1 MFLQSW
7 ESRGSAGVS
16 RHWPDTSNSQPW
28 NAQRRPPFSSRPKA
42 RSAPRW
48 AQWRSIRPVRPCS
61 SRNSPRF
68 SPSSLT
74 ALTGRGPC
82 NSSTSA
88 AGCQYIRIS
97 LPQGSLRPVRV
108 IRSFASWL
116 IMARGLREIC
126 SPIELSCDFNV
137 GWVLGKRILEAAM
150 PKLKR
155 TDDGGNRGGTDF
167 TESLDRGLRVLEVF
181 GGSRQPMTLSDL
193 AKAADLPRAT
203 ARRILFTLE
212 RAGFVA
218 TDGKL
223 FRLMPRVL
231 VLASA
236 YLASNHVVSVLQPA
250 LDRLSGEAQEISSM
264 AILDGNDVVFIARAS
279 PTRIFSAGIDIGYRL
294 PAFCTSVGRVLLSQ
308 LSDDELAALLDKMDL
323 APLTP
328 LTVTDKKLLQK
339 TIIADRA
346 KGYSLVDREAEPGFR
361 SISVPIRRYDGAI
374 VAAINMGAHVDRV
387 SSAEMIER
395 FLPRLR
401 EAAASVKSMLV

>member
-1 MFLQSW
+1 M
-7 ESRGSAGVS
+7 
-16 RHWPDTSNSQPW
+16 
-28 NAQRRPPFSSRPKA
+28 
-42 RSAPRW
+42 
-48 AQWRSIRPVRPCS
+48 
-61 SRNSPRF
+61 
-68 SPSSLT
+68 
-74 ALTGRGPC
+74 
-82 NSSTSA
+82 
-88 AGCQYIRIS
+88 
-97 LPQGSLRPVRV
+97 
-108 IRSFASWL
+108 
-116 IMARGLREIC
+116 
-126 SPIELSCDFNV
+126 
-137 GWVLGKRILEAAM
+137 EAAM

-155 TDDGGNRGGTDF
+155 QSGGGNRGGTDF
-167 TESLDRGLRVLEVF
+167 IESLDRGLRVLEVF

-231 VLASA
+231 VLASS

-264 AILDGNDVVFIARAS
+264 AILDGDDVVFIARAS

-294 PAFCTSVGRVLLSQ
+294 PAFCTSVGRVLLSR
-308 LSDDELAALLDKMDL
+308 LPDDELAAALDKMDL

-328 LTVTDKKLLQK
+328 FTVTDRKLLLK
-339 TIIADRA
+339 TVIADRVR
-346 KGYSLVDREAEPGFR
+346 GYSLVDREAEPGFR
-361 SISVPIRRYDGAI
+361 SISVPIRRYDGVI

-387 SSAEMIER
+387 SAAEMVER

>member
-1 MFLQSW
+1 M
-7 ESRGSAGVS
+7 
-16 RHWPDTSNSQPW
+16 
-28 NAQRRPPFSSRPKA
+28 
-42 RSAPRW
+42 
-48 AQWRSIRPVRPCS
+48 
-61 SRNSPRF
+61 
-68 SPSSLT
+68 
-74 ALTGRGPC
+74 
-82 NSSTSA
+82 
-88 AGCQYIRIS
+88 
-97 LPQGSLRPVRV
+97 
-108 IRSFASWL
+108 
-116 IMARGLREIC
+116 
-126 SPIELSCDFNV
+126 
-137 GWVLGKRILEAAM
+137 EAAM

-155 TDDGGNRGGTDF
+155 VGDADNRGGTDF
-167 TESLDRGLRVLEVF
+167 IESLDRGLRVLEVF

-231 VLASA
+231 VLASS

-294 PAFCTSVGRVLLSQ
+294 PAFCTSVGRVLLSR
-308 LSDDELAALLDKMDL
+308 LSDDELAKALNAMDL

-328 LTVTDKKLLQK
+328 FTVTDKKLLLK

-361 SISVPIRRYDGAI
+361 SISVPIRRYDGVT

-387 SSAEMIER
+387 SAGEMIER

-401 EAAASVKSMLV
+401 EASASVKSMLV